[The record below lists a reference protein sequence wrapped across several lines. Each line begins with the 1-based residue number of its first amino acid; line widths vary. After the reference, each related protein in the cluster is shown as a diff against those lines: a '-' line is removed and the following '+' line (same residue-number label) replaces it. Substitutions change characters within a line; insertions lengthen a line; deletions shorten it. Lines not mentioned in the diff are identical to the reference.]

1 MSMPSEVAIDPAGS
15 VLSLMPMHYVGG
27 EANYLWLNDAVLL
40 VNSCA
45 TTKKV
50 LGIAVLT
57 IMSRKKIQK
66 EHKMPKTSLQTF
78 TKQLIPWKPPLS
90 FTENISKTLRQS

>member
-1 MSMPSEVAIDPAGS
+1 MSMPSEIAIDPAGS

-27 EANYLWLNDAVLL
+27 RPIICDWTMQCYWLIV
-40 VNSCA
+40 VPQ
-45 TTKKV
+45 

-66 EHKMPKTSLQTF
+66 EHNMPKTSLQTF